1 MRVVIGAD
9 EALPVAADVVV
20 CVRELGHD
28 CTLVGPLAGEDYEWA
43 ELAAEIGR
51 RVASGLADWGVVLC
65 WSGTGVSIAANKV
78 PGVRAALCTD
88 AETARLAR
96 HYNHANVLALS
107 MRQVSSP
114 VAAEIVT
121 AFAEAPYG
129 TEDFDVRN
137 VAHVTALEAAAP
149 ERER

>member
-9 EALPVAADVVV
+9 EALPVAADVVA
-20 CVRELGHD
+20 CVRDLGHE
-28 CTLVGPLAGEDYEWA
+28 CALVGPLAGVETEWA
-43 ELAAEIGR
+43 AIAGEVGR
-51 RVASGLADWGVVLC
+51 CVASGAADWGIVLC
-65 WSGTGVSIAANKV
+65 WSGTGVAIAANKV

-96 HYNHANVLALS
+96 RYNHANVLALS
-107 MRQVSSP
+107 MRLTSGP

-121 AFAEAPYG
+121 AFADAPFG

-137 VAHVTALEAAAP
+137 LAEVTALEARAAQP
-149 ERER
+149 PG

>member
-9 EALPVAADVVV
+9 EALPVAADVVA

-28 CTLVGPLAGEDYEWA
+28 CTLVGPLAGEESEWA
-43 ELAAEIGR
+43 EIAGEVGR
-51 RVASGLADWGVVLC
+51 RVASGAADWGVVMC

-78 PGVRAALCTD
+78 PGARAALCTD

-96 HYNHANVLALS
+96 RYNHANVLALS
-107 MRQVSSP
+107 MRLVSSP

-121 AFAEAPYG
+121 AFAQAPYG

-137 VAHVTALEAAAP
+137 VTHVTALEGPGTEPA
-149 ERER
+149 R

>member
-9 EALPVAADVVV
+9 EALAVAADVVDR
-20 CVRELGHD
+20 VRELGHD
-28 CTLVGPLAGEDYEWA
+28 CTLVGPLAGELSEWA
-43 ELAAEIGR
+43 EVATQVGR
-51 RVASGLADWGVVLC
+51 RVAGGAADWGIVLC

-96 HYNHANVLALS
+96 RYNHANVLALS
-107 MRQVSSP
+107 MRLVSGP

-129 TEDFDVRN
+129 TDDFDLRN
-137 VAHVTALEAAAP
+137 VARVTASEGPAP
-149 ERER
+149 EPAG